1 MRLIVLLLG
10 TLLFA
15 CSSSD
20 TPAANTVCYIFN
32 ERQCGGDPWLEEIG
46 TNISDDIRAAEL
58 RSYLES
64 QSVAIQG
71 VQILSN
77 PDLIT
82 CQACFVCPTG
92 TSYLIEVDTT
102 MSPEI
107 ESLDLLGLQEVACSQ

>member
-1 MRLIVLLLG
+1 MRLLILLLAAV
-10 TLLFA
+10 LSA

-20 TPAANTVCYIFN
+20 TLAVNTVCYIFD

-46 TNISDDIRAAEL
+46 TNITDEQKTTEL
-58 RSYLES
+58 HNYLEG
-64 QSVAIQG
+64 QSVAILS

-92 TSYLIEVDTT
+92 TSYLIEVE
-102 MSPEI
+102 SVIRPEI
-107 ESLDLLGLQEVACSQ
+107 ESLDLLGLQEVPCDQ

>member
-46 TNISDDIRAAEL
+46 TNISDDQKAAEL
-58 RSYLES
+58 SSYLES
-64 QSVAIQG
+64 QSVTIQG

-92 TSYLIEVDTT
+92 TSYLIEVDST